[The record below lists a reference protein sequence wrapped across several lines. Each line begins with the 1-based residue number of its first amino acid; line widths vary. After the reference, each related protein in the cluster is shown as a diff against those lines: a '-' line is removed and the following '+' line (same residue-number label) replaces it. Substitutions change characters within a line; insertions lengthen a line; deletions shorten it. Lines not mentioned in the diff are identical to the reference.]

1 MPSSTISLPLAWP
14 QNRSILEK
22 RSSSLL
28 ISGRNATVEK
38 TDTQETER
46 SKSGS
51 LRAGVSIVRSVFSNW
66 VGMAVTGVA
75 SFILTPILIH
85 GLGDFQYGMW
95 VLVMSITDSY
105 GLLDTGM
112 RVTMQRYV
120 ARLKGIE
127 EREALNETF
136 MTALAIM
143 MAVSFGVCVLSI
155 VLALFAPTFFHV
167 AGTSRFLFTRLIL
180 IVGLTMAIILPT
192 RALGTYLSG
201 LQRFDLYNLG
211 AIATNI
217 LRAVFLVVIIRVGYG
232 VLGVALVGLG
242 TAVFSLLLHWVLVRW
257 TDRDVSFSM
266 RNVSWR
272 RVRELAG
279 FSFYVYLSTT
289 GDHLRF
295 YTDSL
300 VIGRVLNVALVTPF
314 SAAGRLLDYFRAAV
328 VGLTSPFMP
337 RMSELDGQTKQDELR
352 ATFFEATKAA
362 TILSLF
368 IGSIAFLDG
377 KMLFQLW
384 LGERFTSAY
393 GLLMVLCAGYLVAM
407 SQWPSVQLILAM
419 GRHRPLGLWTLGEGV
434 ANVILS
440 IFWARKYGLIGVALG
455 TAVPMLVTGLLVQP
469 WYVFRLTG
477 ISARDY
483 FQRCMLR
490 PILAAVLFLILLVP
504 GLFRFKPAGLGSFAG
519 LLIFQTVLFTVLMYF
534 VGLHNQDRQAIR
546 IRSIRLA
553 GSFGW
558 TKM

>member
-1 MPSSTISLPLAWP
+1 M
-14 QNRSILEK
+14 
-22 RSSSLL
+22 
-28 ISGRNATVEK
+28 
-38 TDTQETER
+38 TDPREVTETAKSARER
-46 SKSGS
+46 SGGI
-51 LRAGVSIVRSVFSNW
+51 RAGGSIVRSVLSNW

-211 AIATNI
+211 AIATTI
-217 LRAVFLVVIIRVGYG
+217 LRATFLIGVIRVGYG

-242 TAVFSLLLHWVLVRW
+242 AALFSLLLHWALVRW
-257 TDRDVSFSM
+257 TDREISFSM
-266 RNVSWR
+266 RKVSWK

-300 VIGRVLNVALVTPF
+300 VIGRVLDVALVTPF

-328 VGLTSPFMP
+328 LGLTSPFMP

-368 IGSIAFLDG
+368 IGSIALLDG
-377 KMLFQLW
+377 KWLFRFW

-393 GLLMVLCAGYLVAM
+393 GLLMILCAGYLVAM
-407 SQWPSVQLILAM
+407 SQWPSIQLILAM
-419 GRHRPLGLWTLGEGV
+419 GRHRPLGLWMIGEGV
-434 ANVILS
+434 ANVVLS

-490 PILAAVLFLILLVP
+490 PILAAALFLVLWVPILPRLT
-504 GLFRFKPAGLGSFAG
+504 PAGLGSFAG
-519 LLIFQTVLFTVLMYF
+519 LLICQTLLFTLVMYF
-534 VGLHNQDRQAIR
+534 VGLRNQDRQAIR
-546 IRSIRLA
+546 IRCGKFVHVS
-553 GSFGW
+553 G
-558 TKM
+558 

>member
-1 MPSSTISLPLAWP
+1 MIDP
-14 QNRSILEK
+14 
-22 RSSSLL
+22 
-28 ISGRNATVEK
+28 EK
-38 TDTQETER
+38 TVKMTETDPAR
-46 SKSGS
+46 SGGLKP
-51 LRAGVSIVRSVFSNW
+51 GVSIVRGVLSNW

-120 ARLKGIE
+120 ARLKRVE

-155 VLALFAPTFFHV
+155 VLALFAPAFFHL
-167 AGTSRFLFTRLIL
+167 AGTSSFLFTRLIV
-180 IVGLTMAIILPT
+180 IVGLTMAVILPT

-217 LRAVFLVVIIRVGYG
+217 LRAIFLVVIIRVGYG

-242 TAVFSLLLHWVLVRW
+242 AALFSLLLHWALVRL
-257 TDRDVSFSM
+257 TDREVSFSM
-266 RNVSWR
+266 RKVSWK
-272 RVRELAG
+272 RVRELVG

-300 VIGRVLNVALVTPF
+300 VIGRVLDVALVTPF

-328 VGLTSPFMP
+328 LGLTSPFMP
-337 RMSELDGQTKQDELR
+337 RMSELDGQTRQDELHN
-352 ATFFEATKAA
+352 TFFEATKAA

-368 IGSIAFLDG
+368 IGSIALLDG
-377 KMLFQLW
+377 KWLFRFW

-393 GLLMVLCAGYLVAM
+393 VLLMVLCAGYLVAM
-407 SQWPSVQLILAM
+407 SQWPSIHLILAM
-419 GRHRPLGLWTLGEGV
+419 GRHRPLGLWTLGEGI
-434 ANVILS
+434 ANVVLS
-440 IFWARKYGLIGVALG
+440 IFWAYKYGLIGVALG
-455 TAVPMLVTGLLVQP
+455 TAVPMLVTGLFVQP
-469 WYVFRLTG
+469 WYVFHLTG

-483 FQRCMLR
+483 LQRSMLR
-490 PILAAVLFLILLVP
+490 PILATALFLTLWVP
-504 GLFRFKPAGLGSFAG
+504 SLSRLTPAGLGAFAG
-519 LLIFQTVLFTVLMYF
+519 LLIFQTVLFASLMYF
-534 VGLHNQDRQAIR
+534 VGLRNQDRQAIR
-546 IRSIRLA
+546 MRSRKLV
-553 GSFGW
+553 GSVGW
-558 TKM
+558 TRI

>member
-1 MPSSTISLPLAWP
+1 MTDPD
-14 QNRSILEK
+14 
-22 RSSSLL
+22 
-28 ISGRNATVEK
+28 K
-38 TDTQETER
+38 TPETDR
-46 SKSGS
+46 
-51 LRAGVSIVRSVFSNW
+51 VRSGGLKVGASIARSVLSNW

-112 RVTMQRYV
+112 RITMQRYV

-127 EREALNETF
+127 AREALNETF

-143 MAVSFGVCVLSI
+143 MTISFGVCILSV
-155 VLALFAPTFFHV
+155 VLAVLAPSFFHM
-167 AGTSRFLFTRLIL
+167 AGASSLLFRRLIVV
-180 IVGLTMAIILPT
+180 VGVTMAIILPT

-211 AIATNI
+211 AVVTNV
-217 LRAVFLVVIIRVGYG
+217 LRAIFLVVIIRVGRG
-232 VLGVALVGLG
+232 VLGVAIVGLG
-242 TAVFSLLLHWVLVRW
+242 AALFSLLLHWALVRW
-257 TDRDVSFSM
+257 IDREMSFSI
-266 RNVSWR
+266 RKVSWG

-300 VIGRVLNVALVTPF
+300 VIGRVLGVALVTPF

-328 VGLTSPFMP
+328 LGLAGPFMP
-337 RMSELDGQTKQDELR
+337 RMSELEGQTKQDELR
-352 ATFFEATKAA
+352 ATFFGATKAA

-368 IGSIAFLDG
+368 IGSIALLDG
-377 KMLFQLW
+377 KWVFQFW

-393 GLLMVLCAGYLVAM
+393 VLLMVLCAGYVVAM
-407 SQWPSVQLILAM
+407 SQWPSIYLILAM
-419 GRHRPLGLWTLGEGV
+419 GRHRLLGLWTLGEGV

-440 IFWARKYGLIGVALG
+440 IHWAHEYGLIGVALG

-483 FQRCMLR
+483 FQRCILR
-490 PILAAVLFLILLVP
+490 PVLASAFFLLLLVP
-504 GLFRFKPAGLGSFAG
+504 FLSRLVPTGLGSFAG
-519 LLIFQTVLFTVLMYF
+519 LLLAQIVLFVPLMYLI
-534 VGLHNQDRQAIR
+534 GLRNVDRQAAR
-546 IRSIRLA
+546 ARCRNLA
-553 GSFGW
+553 ASVGW
-558 TKM
+558 TRI

>member
-1 MPSSTISLPLAWP
+1 MIDPENTTKIVETVQTVRNGPSGL
-14 QNRSILEK
+14 K
-22 RSSSLL
+22 
-28 ISGRNATVEK
+28 G
-38 TDTQETER
+38 
-46 SKSGS
+46 G
-51 LRAGVSIVRSVFSNW
+51 GSIVRSVLSNW

-120 ARLKGIE
+120 ARLKGVE
-127 EREALNETF
+127 ERGALNETF

-143 MAVSFGVCVLSI
+143 VAVSFGVCILSV
-155 VLALFAPTFFHV
+155 VLALFAPPFFHL
-167 AGTSRFLFTRLIL
+167 AGTSSYLFTRLIV

-211 AIATNI
+211 AIVTNV
-217 LRAVFLVVIIRVGYG
+217 LRAIFLVVIIRMGYR

-242 TAVFSLLLHWVLVRW
+242 AALFSLLLHWALVRR
-257 TDRDVSFSM
+257 TDREVSFSM
-266 RNVSWR
+266 RKVSWK

-300 VIGRVLNVALVTPF
+300 VIGRVLDVALVTPF

-328 VGLTSPFMP
+328 LGLTSPFMP
-337 RMSELDGQTKQDELR
+337 RMSELDGQTRQDELHN
-352 ATFFEATKAA
+352 TFFEATKAA

-368 IGSIAFLDG
+368 IGSIALLDG
-377 KMLFQLW
+377 KWLFRFW

-393 GLLMVLCAGYLVAM
+393 PLLMVLCAGYLVAM
-407 SQWPSVQLILAM
+407 SQWPSIHLILAM

-434 ANVILS
+434 ANVVLS
-440 IFWARKYGLIGVALG
+440 IFWAHKYGLIGVALG

-483 FQRCMLR
+483 FRRSMLR
-490 PILAAVLFLILLVP
+490 PILAAALFLILWVP
-504 GLFRFKPAGLGSFAG
+504 FLSRLRPVGLGSFAG
-519 LLIFQTVLFTVLMYF
+519 LLICRTVLFALLMYF
-534 VGLHNQDRQAIR
+534 VGLRNQDRQAIR
-546 IRSIRLA
+546 IRSGKLA

-558 TKM
+558 TKI